1 MTKEKLSDV
10 LVWLGLAIVF
20 GSFIPEIISGSP
32 VAEGS
37 KSLWMFAFVFC
48 VVLNRVIIGRFRL
61 LPWLSK

>member
-37 KSLWMFAFVFC
+37 KSLWVFAYGFC
-48 VVLNRVIIGRFRL
+48 VVLNLIITGRFRL
-61 LPWLSK
+61 LPWGK

>member
-1 MTKEKLSDV
+1 MTKERLSDV

-37 KSLWMFAFVFC
+37 KSLWVFAFVCC
-48 VVLNRVIIGRFRL
+48 VVLNRVIIGRFRIV
-61 LPWLSK
+61 PFH

>member
-20 GSFIPEIISGSP
+20 GSFIPEVISGSP

-37 KSLWMFAFVFC
+37 KSL
-48 VVLNRVIIGRFRL
+48 
-61 LPWLSK
+61 